1 MYDWLAAVARW
12 LEVNVI
18 SLPIYFAA
26 PAMIVIGT
34 LDSSLLSLPEINDYL
49 VVGRCFKYPHAAFY
63 FPLFAATG
71 SVIGCN
77 ILYSIIRRGG
87 QAVLRKRF
95 PLQSIK
101 RVERAYERF
110 GFLAIG
116 IPAILP
122 PPLPFKIFVATAGAL
137 EYPRWKFLL
146 TVMIAR
152 SFRYYV
158 EGILAV
164 YYGRRVL
171 VFMKDN
177 GLVIVSIVGTL
188 VLIGLIIYLVVWMR
202 QSPRAAVNA
211 ETDEVSQVKGSPD

>member
-1 MYDWLAAVARW
+1 
-12 LEVNVI
+12 
-18 SLPIYFAA
+18 
-26 PAMIVIGT
+26 
-34 LDSSLLSLPEINDYL
+34 
-49 VVGRCFKYPHAAFY
+49 
-63 FPLFAATG
+63 
-71 SVIGCN
+71 
-77 ILYSIIRRGG
+77 
-87 QAVLRKRF
+87 VLRKRF
-95 PLQSIK
+95 PLASIK
-101 RVERAYERF
+101 RVEHAYERF

-152 SFRYYV
+152 SFRYYL

-202 QSPRAAVNA
+202 KSPRAAVNA
-211 ETDEVSQVKGSPD
+211 NADEVSEVKGSPD

>member
-1 MYDWLAAVARW
+1 MLPDWLLTIAKW
-12 LEVNVI
+12 LEENVI
-18 SLPIYFAA
+18 SMPLYLAA
-26 PAMIVIGT
+26 PAMIVIGA

-49 VVGRCFKYPHAAFY
+49 VVGRCYKYPSAAFY
-63 FPLFAATG
+63 FPLFAAIG

-77 ILYSIIRRGG
+77 ILYSIVRRGG

-95 PLQSIK
+95 PLASIK

-122 PPLPFKIFVATAGAL
+122 PPLPFKIFVATAGAM
-137 EYPRWKFLL
+137 EYPRWKFLV

-152 SFRYYV
+152 SFRYYL

-164 YYGRRVL
+164 FYGRRVL
-171 VFMKDN
+171 LFMKDN
-177 GLVIVSIVGTL
+177 GLLILSIAGLL
-188 VLIGLIIYLVVWMR
+188 VLIGVIIYLVIRRRSV
-202 QSPRAAVNA
+202 SEIIHEETPAV
-211 ETDEVSQVKGSPD
+211 ERTTD

>member
-101 RVERAYERF
+101 RVEHAYERF

-202 QSPRAAVNA
+202 RSPRAVVNA